1 MDSKLLRNFVEIVE
15 SGNMT
20 AASHKLFIAQPVLSN
35 QLRALEQ
42 ELGVR
47 LLERTS
53 RSQKLTDAGQLF
65 YQRAKDILALENLA
79 VKEARDCELG
89 ERGTLRL
96 GMTPSTAITLFDG
109 ILTRFCRMW
118 PQIRYQLYEM
128 NSVKLL
134 QLLETGAID
143 VAVVRTPCH
152 FSAGMEPRFISG
164 EQLVA
169 AYRPD
174 RFSFGEHKRIPL
186 SELTEKPL
194 MMIQRYEDLV
204 TAACGKAGLVP
215 NIKCINIQI
224 AVTLKLAQA
233 GLGVAIVPLSTLAV
247 SDDPLEYRVIDE
259 PTFAISRAIVTM
271 RGKTPSAVCSHF
283 LELCR
288 EAFPT
293 EPSDLSGQTLR
304 R

>member
-1 MDSKLLRNFVEIVE
+1 MDSRLLRSFIEIVE

-20 AASHKLFIAQPVLSN
+20 AASRKLFIAQPVLSN
-35 QLRALEQ
+35 QLRALER
-42 ELGVR
+42 ELGVQ

-53 RSQKLTDAGQLF
+53 RSQRLTDAGRLF
-65 YQRAKDILALENLA
+65 YQRAKDILALESLA

-109 ILTRFCRMW
+109 ILTRFCRLW

-128 NSVKLL
+128 NSAKLL
-134 QLLETGAID
+134 QLLEAGAID
-143 VAVVRTPCH
+143 VAVVRTPCR
-152 FSAGMEPRFISG
+152 FSAAMEPRFISG

-174 RFSFGEHKRIPL
+174 CFSFGENKRIPL
-186 SELTEKPL
+186 CELAEKPL
-194 MMIQRYEDLV
+194 MMIQRYEELV
-204 TAACGKAGLVP
+204 TGACDRIGLVP
-215 NIKCINIQI
+215 NIKCVNIQI

-233 GLGVAIVPLSTLAV
+233 GIGVAIVPLSTLAV
-247 SDDPLEYRVIDE
+247 SDDPLEYRMIDE
-259 PTFAISRAIVTM
+259 PAFAISRAIVTM
-271 RGKTPSAVCSHF
+271 RGKTPSVVCSHF

-288 EAFPT
+288 EAFPINKNSL
-293 EPSDLSGQTLR
+293 PLF
-304 R
+304 